1 MKRIF
6 RGDINEE
13 YAYSGYV
20 IAGDYVFLNFC
31 VGNVGKSIE

>member
-1 MKRIF
+1 MNFGGKAMKEIF

-20 IAGDYVFLNFC
+20 IAGDYAFLNF
-31 VGNVGKSIE
+31 